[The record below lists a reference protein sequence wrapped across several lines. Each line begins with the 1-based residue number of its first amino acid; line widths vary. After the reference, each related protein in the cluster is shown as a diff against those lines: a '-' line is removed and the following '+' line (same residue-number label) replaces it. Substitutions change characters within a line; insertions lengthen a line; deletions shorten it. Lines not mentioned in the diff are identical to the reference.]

1 MNFITVR
8 RQKKVKTVFFFCF
21 CSFSVFAQSDS
32 TALQLAQKE
41 REFSQSAATRGFI
54 RAFLDYF
61 DDSCVAF
68 YPQPENAKHALTGE
82 PESQASLVWRPI
94 FVEVSASGD
103 FGFTTGPSEYRAG
116 GVKDSMAYYGHFV
129 SVWKKNSDGKW
140 KVVLDIG
147 SSCPKSEK
155 KEEMFLAKELPP
167 HKMNKSFSVERER
180 VVMMAADSAL
190 SNLLQARGS
199 KTALQKFASDDVRV
213 YRKGL
218 FPAQGKNNGVELV
231 KNEKPLHYNLYAGEI
246 SSAADLGFTYGIAVD
261 AASDTSSYVR
271 IWQKENGWKDAVD
284 VLKPW
289 PTKK

>member
-1 MNFITVR
+1 M
-8 RQKKVKTVFFFCF
+8 KKNVKIVFLFCV
-21 CSFSVFAQSDS
+21 CSFSVFGQSDS
-32 TALQLAQKE
+32 TAIQLAQKE
-41 REFSQSAATRGFI
+41 REFSQSAAARGFI
-54 RAFLDYF
+54 GAFLDYF

-82 PESQASLVWRPI
+82 PESRASLIWRPT

-116 GVKDSMAYYGHFV
+116 GVKDSTVYYGHFV
-129 SVWKKNSDGKW
+129 SVWEKNGDGKW
-140 KVVLDIG
+140 KVVLDVG
-147 SSCPKSEK
+147 SSYPKSEK
-155 KEEMFLAKELPP
+155 KEEKFVAKELPS
-167 HKMNKSFSVERER
+167 HEMKKSVSVERER

-190 SNLLQARGS
+190 SELIQVRGI

-213 YRKGL
+213 YRKGS

-231 KNEKPLHYNLYAGEI
+231 RNEKPLHYNLYAGKI

-261 AASDTSSYVR
+261 AASDTSSCVR
-271 IWQKENGWKDAVD
+271 IWQKENGWKVVVD
-284 VLKPW
+284 VMKPW

>member
-1 MNFITVR
+1 M
-8 RQKKVKTVFFFCF
+8 KKNVKIVFLFCV
-21 CSFSVFAQSDS
+21 CSFSVFGQSDS
-32 TALQLAQKE
+32 TAIQLAQKE

-54 RAFLDYF
+54 GAFLDYF
-61 DDSCVAF
+61 DDSCIAF

-82 PESQASLVWRPI
+82 PESQASLVWRPT
-94 FVEVSASGD
+94 FVEVSTSGD

-116 GVKDSMAYYGHFV
+116 GVKDSTVYYGHFV
-129 SVWKKNSDGKW
+129 SVWKKNGDGKW

-147 SSCPKSEK
+147 SGYPKSEK
-155 KEEMFLAKELPP
+155 KEEMFLAKELSC
-167 HKMNKSFSVERER
+167 HEMKKSVSVERER
-180 VVMMAADSAL
+180 AVLMTADSAL
-190 SNLLQARGS
+190 SESIRVRGI
-199 KTALQKFASDDVRV
+199 KTAMQEFASDDVRV

-231 KNEKPLHYNLYAGEI
+231 KNEKPLHHNLYAGKI

-271 IWQKENGWKDAVD
+271 IWQKENGWKVVVD
-284 VLKPW
+284 VMKPW